1 MPWRGVERA
10 PVADAAGDDG
20 EKVHKVLA
28 AAGVASRRA
37 AEGLVLAGRVRVN
50 GELAVVGQRVD
61 ARRDRISVDGV
72 PVGIA
77 PERHHVLLYKP
88 RGVISTASD
97 PEGRPTVVSLVP
109 SPARLFPVGRLDA
122 DSEGLMVLTDDG
134 SLAEVL
140 THPRYGIEKTY
151 VVQVDREPMPGQLRS
166 LRDGVELDDGP
177 ARVRRVAPIGARTI
191 RVVLAEGR
199 NREVRRMLAAVGLR
213 TERLVRTRIGP
224 IGDPSL
230 SAGSWRLLRREEIQA
245 LWAAASGHGGR
256 TPGWSGSGTWARS
269 GRPR

>member
-1 MPWRGVERA
+1 MAA
-10 PVADAAGDDG
+10 PVEEG
-20 EKVHKVLA
+20 EKIHKVLA

-50 GELAVVGQRVD
+50 GEPAVIGQRVD
-61 ARRDRISVDGV
+61 AYRDRISVDGV
-72 PVGIA
+72 PVGVA

-97 PEGRPTVVSLVP
+97 PEGRPTVVGLVG
-109 SPARLFPVGRLDA
+109 SSARLFPVGRLDA

-134 SLAEVL
+134 ALAEVL

-151 VVQVDREPMPGQLRS
+151 VVVVDREPMPGQLRS
-166 LRDGVELDDGP
+166 IRQGVELDDGP
-177 ARVRRVAPIGARTI
+177 ARARRVARIGTRTI

-199 NREVRRMLAAVGLR
+199 KREVRRMLAAVGLE
-213 TERLVRTRIGP
+213 TERLVRTQIGP

-230 SAGSWRLLRREEIQA
+230 SAGAWRVLRSDEISA

-256 TPGWSGSGTWARS
+256 TPGWSGTRPRS
-269 GRPR
+269 GGPR